1 MSRILRTKD
10 KNFKTDFDN
19 LLFQSRGDE
28 KDISQSVANIIKD
41 VINQKNQAVIDF
53 TTQFDNITL
62 SPNELEYSENEIK
75 SLINEV
81 GSKERRALEVAAQ
94 RIRSFH
100 IEQLPKDKFWTDPQG
115 IELGW
120 MWRPIARAGLY
131 VPGGTASYPS
141 SVLMNAIPASIAGV
155 KEIVMVSPTPNGR
168 VNPLVLLAA
177 KLAGVDRIYK
187 IGGAQAI
194 AALAYGTE
202 TILKVDKIVGPGNA
216 FVAEA
221 KRQVFGKV
229 GIDMVAGPSEVLI
242 IADKANNPDWI
253 AVDLLSQA
261 EHDKSAQSILV
272 TTSEKFAGSV
282 VKAVESR
289 LRSLDRREIAQ
300 ESWRKN
306 GIIIVTGNLSEAASL
321 SDSVAPEHLQ
331 LCVSEPEKLLNEIN
345 NAGAVFL
352 GSWTPEA
359 IGDYIVGT
367 NHVLP
372 TGGSARFSSGLS
384 VLDFVKRTTVSKVTP
399 ESIIDIGRHA
409 TVLAKSEGLGAHA
422 LSLMLRLDRAKTSVD
437 E

>member
-100 IEQLPKDKFWTDPQG
+100 IEQLPKDKFWTDLQG

-289 LRSLDRREIAQ
+289 LHSLDRREIAQ

-321 SDSVAPEHLQ
+321 SDLVAPEHLQ

-399 ESIIDIGRHA
+399 ESIIDIGIHA